1 MIQSNNSAKRFAD
14 ARPQAPQSV
23 RPAIERESARTASKN
38 FAGRAPWN
46 ANHNQFHFSSAFG
59 KAMAKSL
66 VDSFPASGLSRSY
79 RYHGSNAPGV
89 LSVGRGEYLV
99 CRLPVCYRTSLA
111 CRIKTKLLICLA
123 ACSALAA
130 LILTAH
136 ASAQAQMGGQAQTS
150 SPEGLALLHK
160 MQAALGGADKLAA
173 ANDFEETVKAQ
184 IWNNAGTPM
193 GEVWKRIRWMR
204 NPNILRV
211 DQYGPRDTYVLFLN
225 GRTDSGWEMLPQM
238 RGGDLYKTAGEAIPL
253 AGGELRFAKNYLT
266 GFDLTMWL
274 SDRNPGY
281 VVTSPAANVLR
292 IAHDGTASDTTLDPA
307 TWLPLKSNSVSLSD
321 PNRPVPAEMRLD
333 EWGVFDGIHLPTKR
347 ANYHSGAKLAE
358 EVSQGPIRI
367 NGGLRPEELAAKPGD
382 FAPVIPGR

>member
-1 MIQSNNSAKRFAD
+1 
-14 ARPQAPQSV
+14 
-23 RPAIERESARTASKN
+23 
-38 FAGRAPWN
+38 
-46 ANHNQFHFSSAFG
+46 
-59 KAMAKSL
+59 
-66 VDSFPASGLSRSY
+66 
-79 RYHGSNAPGV
+79 
-89 LSVGRGEYLV
+89 
-99 CRLPVCYRTSLA
+99 
-111 CRIKTKLLICLA
+111 
-123 ACSALAA
+123 
-130 LILTAH
+130 
-136 ASAQAQMGGQAQTS
+136 MGGQAQTS